1 MFAWLPRLDSTRRV
15 TGSRLHRNC
24 CFHLSFSKTSN
35 EEELVGKKWNLPC
48 HPSDESV
55 HKQYL
60 SRESGL
66 RATSISRQASSASSS
81 YWTSDKSL
89 RGKKWKR
96 NDSTKGLLSLKYI
109 SRPLGL
115 LRRPTRTVANVPPI
129 LFSFSVL
136 HHLTSCGLRN
146 TWLFVTE

>member
-24 CFHLSFSKTSN
+24 CLHLPFSKTSN
-35 EEELVGKKWNLPC
+35 DEELVGKRLNLPC
-48 HPSDESV
+48 HPSGERV

-66 RATSISRQASSASSS
+66 CATSISRQASSAS
-81 YWTSDKSL
+81 TSDWISVKSL
-89 RGKKWKR
+89 TGKKWR
-96 NDSTKGLLSLKYI
+96 PNGSTKRLLSLKHI
-109 SRPLGL
+109 SRSLGL

-146 TWLFVTE
+146 TWLS